1 MGSVRG
7 ECREDRPFPKGL
19 NERRMER
26 LPGAPGPR
34 ATTTSEETVD
44 KEPALHTAEDA
55 SPRELWGASW
65 RLLLTLAALGLIV
78 VPLIGEVPLGQ
89 STRTALLAWLLVGLA
104 LYWLYAG
111 MGYRPLLLLQ
121 LMLFSTAAAL
131 LSTKLLLVVID
142 INRVTV
148 LRYIARGL
156 ILVGAGCAF
165 ANLGAML
172 ITLWRR
178 SRDDPGISGSP
189 RRH

>member
-1 MGSVRG
+1 M
-7 ECREDRPFPKGL
+7 
-19 NERRMER
+19 
-26 LPGAPGPR
+26 
-34 ATTTSEETVD
+34 D
-44 KEPALHTAEDA
+44 KEPVLHTAEDA

-78 VPLIGEVPLGQ
+78 VPLIREFPLGQ
-89 STRTALLAWLLVGLA
+89 STRTAMLAWLLVGLA

-142 INRVTV
+142 INRLAV
-148 LRYIARGL
+148 LRYVARGL
-156 ILVGAGCAF
+156 ILLGAGCAF

-178 SRDDPGISGSP
+178 SRDDSGVRGSQ
-189 RRH
+189 HGH